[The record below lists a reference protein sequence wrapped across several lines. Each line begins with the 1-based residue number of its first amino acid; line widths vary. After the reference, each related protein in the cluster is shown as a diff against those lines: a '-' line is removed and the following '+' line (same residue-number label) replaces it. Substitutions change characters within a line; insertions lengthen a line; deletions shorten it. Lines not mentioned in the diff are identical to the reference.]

1 MLIGMSPQKKTEASS
16 PASADVYSVT
26 TQEFETKI
34 LAESNKRPVLI
45 DFWAPWCGPCKQLMP
60 LIEEIVNAQKGKVA
74 LAKVNVDENPELA
87 QVFRVQS
94 VPMVIAFF
102 NGQPV
107 SGFQGVR
114 PRAEIE
120 TLIAQVLQ
128 VQKQQQPD
136 ALDIPEVL
144 KEAAIALAEDNFDLA
159 QNLYAEVLRED
170 NLNAQAFAGMI
181 RVMIAMSHIEEAKL
195 LSQNLPEQVLKDQNI
210 ISVKTALDLL
220 SNGPSA
226 DMAAITK
233 KLEADPSNP
242 QFQFEYAESA
252 FVSGQKD
259 KAVEALISLIKN
271 NKGWEDDKAR
281 KQLLKYFEAW
291 GMTDPSTIAGRR
303 KLSSLLFS

>member
-1 MLIGMSPQKKTEASS
+1 MLIGMNTQKK
-16 PASADVYSVT
+16 PAATSESADIYSVT

-60 LIEEIVNAQKGKVA
+60 VIEEIVNAQGGKVA

-87 QVFRVQS
+87 QAFRVQS
-94 VPMVIAFF
+94 VPMVIAFL

-114 PRAEIE
+114 PRADIE
-120 TLIAQVLQ
+120 NLIAQVLQ
-128 VQKQQQPD
+128 VQKQQLPD

-144 KEAAIALAEDNFDLA
+144 KAAAEAMTESHFDLA

-170 NLNAQAFAGMI
+170 NLNAQAYAGMI
-181 RVMIAMSHIEEAKL
+181 RVMMALGHMDEAKE

-210 ISVKTALDLL
+210 ISVKTALELA
-220 SNGPSA
+220 SNSPSA
-226 DMAAITK
+226 EMGIIER
-233 KLEADPSNP
+233 KLQSDPTNP
-242 QFQFEYAESA
+242 DLQFEYAESA
-252 FVSGQKD
+252 FASNQKD
-259 KAVEALISLIKN
+259 KAVEILISLIKSH
-271 NKGWEDDKAR
+271 KGWEDDKAR

-291 GMTDPSTIAGRR
+291 GLADPASVAGRR